1 MFWQEFSAGVQAM
14 PFWAQVGVGFFVF
27 TFLVMLIAPGVTRRR
42 HAAKLAELAAAA
54 RATTTSRD
62 VFTEWFTV
70 EVEGR
75 RFEVRREL
83 RSTGRGS
90 SYRGPSGHLL
100 ITSTPLAGSRW
111 EVHQIEILLGRLPKF
126 FGRSPLAT
134 GDAVFDGRFMLRQ
147 DGVPVRDGWL
157 DQPTRAA
164 ITAFFDTP
172 WTNGRVWVQE
182 QQLQH
187 LMSPWVGIDHEALVR
202 LLRQQA
208 ALATA
213 LERTAGWRGPAA

>member
-1 MFWQEFSAGVQAM
+1 MFWQEFSAGLQAM

-27 TFLVMLIAPGVTRRR
+27 TFLVMLISPGVTRRR

-54 RATTTSRD
+54 RATTTRRD
-62 VFTEWFTV
+62 GFTEWFTV

-100 ITSTPLAGSRW
+100 ITSTPLSGSRW
-111 EVHQIEILLGRLPKF
+111 GVYQVEILQGRLPKF
-126 FGRSPLAT
+126 LGPPPLAT
-134 GDAVFDGRFMLRQ
+134 GDAAFDGRFMLKQ

-157 DQPTRAA
+157 DQATRAA
-164 ITAFFDTP
+164 VTAFVDTP
-172 WTNGRVWVQE
+172 WANGRLWVQE
-182 QQLQH
+182 QHLQH
-187 LMSPWVGIDHEALVR
+187 LMSPWVGVDHESLVR

-213 LERTAGWRGPAA
+213 LERTAGWRGPSA